1 MNRHGARIE
10 AQSDFGADWVAV
22 SLRRRTELKTAPAA
36 AHMILE
42 AVAEI
47 IHLLDGRVNLI
58 RCKFRRRKNFD
69 ILRPR
74 DEPHGR
80 AVGQRIG

>member
-22 SLRRRTELKTAPAA
+22 SLGRGQNENCARRP
-36 AHMILE
+36 HIVLE

-80 AVGQRIG
+80 AVVQRIG